1 LKGSANGHLAGGE
14 AMPEESDVDKVL
26 RQAGELRRSLSK
38 PWTAPIIL
46 FALWTVRKR
55 AGLLTA
61 VMSVA
66 ALLVTGWIKI
76 NT

>member
-1 LKGSANGHLAGGE
+1 MSE
-14 AMPEESDVDKVL
+14 DSEVDKVL
-26 RQAGELRRSLSK
+26 GRAGELRMSLGK
-38 PWTAPIIL
+38 PLTVLIIL

>member
-1 LKGSANGHLAGGE
+1 
-14 AMPEESDVDKVL
+14 MSDDSEVDKVL
-26 RQAGELRRSLSK
+26 GRAGELRMSLGK
-38 PWTAPIIL
+38 PLTALIIL

-61 VMSVA
+61 FMSVA